1 MESYTLHG
9 VPNLRFRRSTETKY
23 QTVEWVIA
31 SATRAER
38 PKRDSVF
45 SQSRTQLHVIN
56 WNSKDESHTATE
68 SSRVAI
74 SIWRWHLRREARKK
88 GRSPPL
94 SSGC

>member
-38 PKRDSVF
+38 PKRDTIF
-45 SQSRTQLHVIN
+45 SQSRSQLNVIN
-56 WNSKDESHTATE
+56 WNSKDESHTATKL
-68 SSRVAI
+68 SRHEVAI
-74 SIWRWHLRREARKK
+74 LAKFL
-88 GRSPPL
+88 GYRSL
-94 SSGC
+94 

>member
-38 PKRDSVF
+38 PKRDTIF
-45 SQSRTQLHVIN
+45 SQSRTQLNVIN

-68 SSRVAI
+68 LSRHEVAI
-74 SIWRWHLRREARKK
+74 LAKFL
-88 GRSPPL
+88 GYRSL
-94 SSGC
+94 